1 MKHQFPP
8 LEQLIR
14 KDLEQKLQFNL
25 DKKRLMDV
33 VECLL
38 QDIKLKNHA
47 CLLVALHIVLLATV
61 Q

>member
-8 LEQLIR
+8 LEKLIR

-38 QDIKLKNHA
+38 QEAKLKK
-47 CLLVALHIVLLATV
+47 T
-61 Q
+61 